1 MTNLIPAPI
10 KVMAR
15 VLLLCAPVF
24 TLAGCLQPEAAP
36 APGPCNACA
45 AMDRANA
52 AYALAQKAEA
62 DALSARTTTYQH
74 SLYK

>member
-10 KVMAR
+10 KVMTR
-15 VLLLCAPVF
+15 VLLL
-24 TLAGCLQPEAAP
+24 AAP
-36 APGPCNACA
+36 AFMIAACAPPPPPPPPSTCNACEA
-45 AMDRANA
+45 LERANA

-62 DALSARTTTYQH
+62 DALAARSTTYQR